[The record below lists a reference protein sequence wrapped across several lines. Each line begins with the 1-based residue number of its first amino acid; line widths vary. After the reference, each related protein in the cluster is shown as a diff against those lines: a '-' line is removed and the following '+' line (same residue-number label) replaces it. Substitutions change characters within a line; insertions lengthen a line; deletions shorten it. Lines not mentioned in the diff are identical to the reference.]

1 MKTQSKTRKILLSLV
16 VLGGVASLATLGAFS
31 AFTSQTENPGNRV
44 TAGTV
49 TISDNDG
56 GTALYTMTAAKPGQS
71 TTSCIQVTYTGSLA
85 ADVHLYT
92 PSTIGPLGPQ
102 VNLKIEPGTQATP
115 SFPSCTG
122 FTPDASGAIFDAA
135 LSAFP
140 TTYAAGVVDNPGA
153 TGAWTTNDKVV
164 YRVTAT
170 LSASAPDSAQGA
182 DTGAHTLRWEA
193 RNQ

>member
-1 MKTQSKTRKILLSLV
+1 MQTKTRKILLSLV
-16 VLGGVASLATLGAFS
+16 VVGAVASLASLGAFS

-49 TISDNDG
+49 ALTDNDSDA
-56 GTALYTMTAAKPGQS
+56 ALYSMTNAKPGQS
-71 TTSCIQVTYTGSLA
+71 TSSCIQVKYTGTLA

-92 PSTIGPLGPQ
+92 PSTIGALGPQ
-102 VNLKIEPGTQATP
+102 VNLKVEPGTQTTP

-122 FTPDASGAIFDAA
+122 FTPDASGALFDAA
-135 LSAFP
+135 LSTFP

-153 TGAWTTNDKVV
+153 TAAWTTNDTVV

-182 DTGAHTLRWEA
+182 DTGLHTLRWEA

>member
-1 MKTQSKTRKILLSLV
+1 MKTRSKTRKILLSLV
-16 VLGGVASLATLGAFS
+16 VVGGVASLASLGAFS

-44 TAGTV
+44 TAGSV
-49 TISDNDG
+49 TIADNDS
-56 GTALYTMTAAKPGQS
+56 GTALYNMSAAKPGQS
-71 TTSCIQVTYTGSLA
+71 TTSCIQVTYTGTLD

-92 PSTIGPLGPQ
+92 PSSIGTLGPQ
-102 VNLKIEPGTQATP
+102 VNLKIEPGTQASP

-122 FTPDASGAIFDAA
+122 FTPDAGGAIFDGA
-135 LSAFP
+135 LSTFP

-153 TGAWTTNDKVV
+153 TVAWTENDAVV

>member
-1 MKTQSKTRKILLSLV
+1 MHTKTRKILLSLAV
-16 VLGGVASLATLGAFS
+16 VGAVASLASLGAFS

-49 TISDNDG
+49 TIADNDAG
-56 GTALYTMTAAKPGQS
+56 AALYSMTAAKPGDS
-71 TTSCIQVTYTGSLA
+71 TTSCIQVTYSGSLA

-92 PSTIGPLGPQ
+92 PSTIGALGPQ
-102 VNLKIEPGTQATP
+102 VNLKVEPGTQTTP
-115 SFPSCTG
+115 TFPSCTG
-122 FTPDASGAIFDAA
+122 FTPDAGGAIFDAA
-135 LSAFP
+135 LSTFP
-140 TTYAAGVVDNPGA
+140 TAYAAGVVDNPGA
-153 TGAWTTNDKVV
+153 TSSWTTNDKVV

-182 DTGAHTLRWEA
+182 DTGAHILRWEA

>member
-1 MKTQSKTRKILLSLV
+1 MNSKARKILLSLAIV
-16 VLGGVASLATLGAFS
+16 GAVASIASLGAFS

-49 TISDNDG
+49 ALSDNDAG
-56 GTALYTMTAAKPGQS
+56 AALYSMTNAKPGAS
-71 TTSCIQVTYTGSLA
+71 TTSCVEVTYTGSLA
-85 ADVHLYT
+85 SDVHLYT
-92 PSTIGPLGPQ
+92 PSTIGALGPQ

-115 SFPSCTG
+115 SFPGCTG
-122 FTPDASGAIFDAA
+122 FTPDAGAA
-135 LSAFP
+135 LFDGPLSTFP
-140 TTYAAGVVDNPGA
+140 TSYAAGIVDNPGA
-153 TGAWTTNDKVV
+153 SSAWTTNDNVV

-182 DTGAHTLRWEA
+182 DTGLHTLRWEA